1 MSRMA
6 GAIAGVA
13 AVPQKTRDVRVP
25 FVRRCRLEYEDGRT
39 GTAFLVNINVTGAY
53 VARDDLRPAA
63 SGAADEL
70 PPVGASVRCTFHLPG
85 RQGEVAAW
93 ATVTW
98 VNPRQQHPVHGL
110 PPGFGLGF
118 RALADAD
125 RDAIAAL
132 VQDYLSRHSARA

>member
-1 MSRMA
+1 MA
-6 GAIAGVA
+6 GAILGIG

-39 GTAFLVNINVTGAY
+39 GTAFLVNINESGAY

-63 SGAADEL
+63 GAPEAL
-70 PPVGASVRCTFHLPG
+70 PEVGAGVRCVFHLPG
-85 RQGEVAAW
+85 REREVAVW

-118 RALADAD
+118 RAVAEAD
-125 RDAIAAL
+125 RDAIATL
-132 VQDYLSRHSARA
+132 VDEYLARHPARP